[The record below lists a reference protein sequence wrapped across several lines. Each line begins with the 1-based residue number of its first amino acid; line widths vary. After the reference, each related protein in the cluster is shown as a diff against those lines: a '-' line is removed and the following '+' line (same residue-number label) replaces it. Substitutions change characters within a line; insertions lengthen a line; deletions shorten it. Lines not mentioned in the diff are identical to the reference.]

1 MTPEDLK
8 TKIESRYGEKID
20 YADLHKK
27 EWHIDPTTGQTWKS
41 HLQGLFKESLK
52 RNDLPHNMDREIE
65 AFLAMLENLTEGSSL
80 YTFSAS
86 SNEDYYSGWAID
98 SEIAFCMNI
107 KKSDWEPDLS
117 L

>member
-27 EWHIDPTTGQTWKS
+27 ESYVDPKTGQTWKS

-52 RNDLPHNMDREIE
+52 RNGLPQNMDKEIE
-65 AFLAMLENLTEGSSL
+65 AFLAMLENLTEESSL
-80 YTFSAS
+80 YSFSAS
-86 SNEDYYSGWAID
+86 SNENFYNGWAIE
-98 SEIAFCMNI
+98 SKIAFCMKI
-107 KKSDWEPDLS
+107 KKSNWTPDLAD
-117 L
+117 